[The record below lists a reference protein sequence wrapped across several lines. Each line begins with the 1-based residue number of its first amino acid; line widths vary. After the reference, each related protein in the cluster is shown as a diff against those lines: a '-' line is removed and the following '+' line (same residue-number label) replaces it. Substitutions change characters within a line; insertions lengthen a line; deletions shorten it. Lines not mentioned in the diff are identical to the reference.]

1 MKMNDVE
8 ANFCHDGW
16 LSVQEDMS
24 GKMLEVAMEQEETYE
39 IPLTWFV
46 FVCARRTPRSSGNDD
61 DTKEKYTRH

>member
-1 MKMNDVE
+1 MGDVE
-8 ANFCHDGW
+8 ANFCHDRW
-16 LSVQEDMS
+16 LSVQEE
-24 GKMLEVAMEQEETYE
+24 MLEVAMEQEETYE